1 MQPEIMI
8 SIELGK
14 EKGSTRNLLS
24 LVRTSALS
32 LKGNLTMENLL
43 KEGESVIVGL
53 SGAKVVLNPTFLVI
67 DSSTRVFEDKKRG
80 RNVSIGLGHP
90 TRCNRFSNRM
100 H

>member
-67 DSSTRVFEDKKRG
+67 DSKAIQGVRR
-80 RNVSIGLGHP
+80 
-90 TRCNRFSNRM
+90 
-100 H
+100 

>member
-67 DSSTRVFEDKKRG
+67 DSKA
-80 RNVSIGLGHP
+80 I
-90 TRCNRFSNRM
+90 
-100 H
+100 